1 MADVTFGVKVPE
13 EMKNELAEIM
23 KSTQLTGKEFMGLLL
38 TTYKLEQ
45 KKQAEDL
52 LVKDI
57 DELQRLLQR
66 IQTMYLNV
74 SERVGLVVEER
85 IGEVEAVVVQ
95 KEEEKET
102 LIKEKSLLEEKINNL
117 LKEKEEAK
125 DRYVALEKAY
135 SELEEQ
141 ISEQKIQIKQ
151 HHTLC
156 EKYEEQI
163 VGLKEEN
170 SKWERLEIEIKERNE
185 ENERLKVRNDE
196 VSSEL
201 WFAQREVEKLKELLK
216 QEEEGKNKELTTLKE
231 KYDLELQNSLLE
243 QKLVF
248 TNKIEVLKEDIPKVL
263 QLSEVIIAK
272 FKEIGFN
279 YITLDLEGYRTG
291 SMNETLR

>member
-74 SERVGLVVEER
+74 SERVGLIVEER

-170 SKWERLEIEIKERNE
+170 SKWECLEIEIKERNE

-216 QEEEGKNKELTTLKE
+216 QEEDGKNKELTTLKE

-248 TNKIEVLKEDIPKVL
+248 TNKIEVLKEEQHKVQQEL
-263 QLSEVIIAK
+263 NDRIQNLLLGIKMENK
-272 FKEIGFN
+272 
-279 YITLDLEGYRTG
+279 
-291 SMNETLR
+291 

>member
-74 SERVGLVVEER
+74 SERVGLIVEER

-216 QEEEGKNKELTTLKE
+216 QEEDGKNKELTTLKE

-248 TNKIEVLKEDIPKVL
+248 TNKIEVLKEEQHKVQQEL
-263 QLSEVIIAK
+263 NDRIQNLLLGIKMENK
-272 FKEIGFN
+272 
-279 YITLDLEGYRTG
+279 
-291 SMNETLR
+291 

>member
-125 DRYVALEKAY
+125 DRYVVLEKAY

-216 QEEEGKNKELTTLKE
+216 QEEDGKNKELTTLKE
-231 KYDLELQNSLLE
+231 KYDLELENSLLE

-248 TNKIEVLKEDIPKVL
+248 TNKIEVLKEEQHKVQQEL
-263 QLSEVIIAK
+263 NDRIQNLLLGIKMENK
-272 FKEIGFN
+272 
-279 YITLDLEGYRTG
+279 
-291 SMNETLR
+291 

>member
-74 SERVGLVVEER
+74 SERVGLIVEER

-216 QEEEGKNKELTTLKE
+216 QEEDGKNKELTTLKE
-231 KYDLELQNSLLE
+231 KYDLELENSLLE

-248 TNKIEVLKEDIPKVL
+248 TNKIEVLKEEQHKVQQEL
-263 QLSEVIIAK
+263 NDRIQNLLLGIKMENK
-272 FKEIGFN
+272 
-279 YITLDLEGYRTG
+279 
-291 SMNETLR
+291 

>member
-74 SERVGLVVEER
+74 SERVGLIVEER

-170 SKWERLEIEIKERNE
+170 SKWERLEIEIKGRNE

-216 QEEEGKNKELTTLKE
+216 QEEDGKNKELTTLKE

-248 TNKIEVLKEDIPKVL
+248 TNKIEVLKEEQHKVQQEL
-263 QLSEVIIAK
+263 NDRIQNLLLGIKMENK
-272 FKEIGFN
+272 
-279 YITLDLEGYRTG
+279 
-291 SMNETLR
+291 

>member
-74 SERVGLVVEER
+74 SERVGLIVEER

-125 DRYVALEKAY
+125 DRYLALEKAY

-201 WFAQREVEKLKELLK
+201 WFVQREVEKLKELLK
-216 QEEEGKNKELTTLKE
+216 QEEDGKNKELTTLKE

-248 TNKIEVLKEDIPKVL
+248 TNKIEVLKEEQHKVQQEL
-263 QLSEVIIAK
+263 NDRIQNLLLGIKMENK
-272 FKEIGFN
+272 
-279 YITLDLEGYRTG
+279 
-291 SMNETLR
+291 

>member
-95 KEEEKET
+95 KEEEKEA

-125 DRYVALEKAY
+125 DRYVALDKAY

-216 QEEEGKNKELTTLKE
+216 QEEDGKNKELTTLKE

-248 TNKIEVLKEDIPKVL
+248 TNKIEVLKEEQHKVQQEL
-263 QLSEVIIAK
+263 NDRIQNLLLGIKMENK
-272 FKEIGFN
+272 
-279 YITLDLEGYRTG
+279 
-291 SMNETLR
+291 

>member
-74 SERVGLVVEER
+74 SERVGLIVEER

-95 KEEEKET
+95 KEEEKEA

-125 DRYVALEKAY
+125 DRYEALEKAY

-163 VGLKEEN
+163 VGLKEKN
-170 SKWERLEIEIKERNE
+170 SKWERLEVEIEERNE

-201 WFAQREVEKLKELLK
+201 WFAQREIEKLKESLK
-216 QEEEGKNKELTTLKE
+216 QEEDGKNKELTALKE

-243 QKLVF
+243 QKLIF
-248 TNKIEVLKEDIPKVL
+248 TNKIEVLKEE
-263 QLSEVIIAK
+263 QH
-272 FKEIGFN
+272 KEQQELNNKIQNLLLGIKMEN
-279 YITLDLEGYRTG
+279 K
-291 SMNETLR
+291 

>member
-74 SERVGLVVEER
+74 SERVGLMVEER

-125 DRYVALEKAY
+125 DRYLALEKAY

-201 WFAQREVEKLKELLK
+201 WFVQREVEKLKELLK
-216 QEEEGKNKELTTLKE
+216 QEEDGKNKELTTLKE

-248 TNKIEVLKEDIPKVL
+248 TNKIEVLKEEQHKVQQEL
-263 QLSEVIIAK
+263 NDRIQNLLLGIKMENK
-272 FKEIGFN
+272 
-279 YITLDLEGYRTG
+279 
-291 SMNETLR
+291 

>member
-74 SERVGLVVEER
+74 SERVGLIVEEH

-95 KEEEKET
+95 KEEEKEA

-216 QEEEGKNKELTTLKE
+216 QEEDGKNKELTTLKE

-248 TNKIEVLKEDIPKVL
+248 TNKIEVLKEEQHKVQQEL
-263 QLSEVIIAK
+263 NDRIQNLLLGIKMENK
-272 FKEIGFN
+272 
-279 YITLDLEGYRTG
+279 
-291 SMNETLR
+291 

>member
-125 DRYVALEKAY
+125 DLYVALEKAY

-248 TNKIEVLKEDIPKVL
+248 TNKIEVLKEEQHKVQQEL
-263 QLSEVIIAK
+263 NDRIQNLLLGIKMENK
-272 FKEIGFN
+272 
-279 YITLDLEGYRTG
+279 
-291 SMNETLR
+291 

>member
-248 TNKIEVLKEDIPKVL
+248 TNKIEVLKEEQHKAQQELNDRIQNLLLGIKM
-263 QLSEVIIAK
+263 ENK
-272 FKEIGFN
+272 
-279 YITLDLEGYRTG
+279 
-291 SMNETLR
+291 